1 MIASLQRLMQ
11 ILILLLSVIGCQNTV
26 NNEEKRLITFDL
38 KTLPKVTTVTLSELG
53 FKDIKY
59 IPLETTDSS
68 LIQSEYSPLSHDKI
82 LTGDDYY
89 IFQHYSTVLKFRNDG
104 SFISKIGTQ
113 GRGPDEFQVCHDVEV
128 GNDGKIYIA
137 DGIKSKFFI
146 YSENGK
152 LIRTVNFPLARK
164 YVEYIY
170 FDGKFLCYNQNNL
183 ADIENSFNVVDTS
196 GNIIK
201 SFPNKYP
208 FKRHP
213 SAFGFNHENIFYRF
227 NNQIFK
233 KEVYCD
239 TIFSF
244 DNLCFKPHLVIQVG
258 EKLITPEIRSV
269 TEGLDIV
276 KNYINPFKLF
286 EFGDYAYY
294 EFQTEFILFK
304 DSKVY
309 GFIGSKKAD
318 FEALI
323 DTEKGLVND
332 LDGGPNITPITTK
345 DVNTIVA
352 MIEAIQLKAYVASD
366 TFRNSNPKYPKKKV
380 ELEKLANSLKETDNP
395 VLINVS
401 FKNSN

>member
-1 MIASLQRLMQ
+1 MRILMLSLF
-11 ILILLLSVIGCQNTV
+11 VVGCQNKV
-26 NNEEKRLITFDL
+26 NKDEKRLRTFDL
-38 KTLPKVTTVTLSELG
+38 TTLPKVTTATLSELG

-68 LIQSEYSPLSHDKI
+68 LIQGKYSPSSFDKI
-82 LTGDDYY
+82 MVGDDFF
-89 IFQHYSTVLKFRNDG
+89 IIKHFSNALKFRGDG

-128 GNDGKIYIA
+128 GNNGQIYVA
-137 DGIKSKFFI
+137 DGFKSKLFI
-146 YSENGK
+146 YSENGI
-152 LIRTVNFPLARK
+152 LLRTVNFPLARK
-164 YVEYIY
+164 YIEYIY

-208 FKRHP
+208 FKRHS

-239 TIFSF
+239 TIFSY
-244 DNLCFKPHLVIQVG
+244 DNMTFKPHIVIRVG
-258 EKLITPEIRSV
+258 DRLITPEIRSK

-276 KNYINPFKLF
+276 KNYINPLKLF
-286 EFGDYAYY
+286 EFGDYVYY
-294 EFQTEFILFK
+294 EFSTEFVLFK
-304 DSKVY
+304 DSKNY
-309 GFIGSKKAD
+309 GFIGSKKDD
-318 FEALI
+318 FEAMI
-323 DTEKGLVND
+323 DPGTGLVND

-345 DVNTIVA
+345 DDNTVVG
-352 MIEAIQLKAYVASD
+352 MIEAIELKAYVASD
-366 TFRNSNPKYPKKKV
+366 TFRNSNPKYPKKKEV
-380 ELEKLANSLKETDNP
+380 LEKLANSLKDTDNP
-395 VLINVS
+395 ILIMVS
-401 FKNSN
+401 FN